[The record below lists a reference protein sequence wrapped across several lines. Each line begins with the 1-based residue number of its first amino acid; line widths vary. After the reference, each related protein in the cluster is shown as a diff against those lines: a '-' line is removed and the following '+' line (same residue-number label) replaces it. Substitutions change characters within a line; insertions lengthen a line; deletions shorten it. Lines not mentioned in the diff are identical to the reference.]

1 MTASIL
7 RSAEETAMRRTT
19 LRWSAAAASLAA
31 IALALLASL
40 SGHGTVS
47 AARSTPREPA
57 TAPAVDG
64 AVTAEFSRFALNAL
78 LVTLIDDD
86 EPPRWSDVALNH
98 ICGPATHVEVDGLPL
113 VHGSKLPAGAFTVR
127 WSMDQCTALEAFELQ
142 GGVELLV
149 FHEDTGLSAVV
160 TPDKLIVSSTMG
172 SSRMR
177 APFASSM
184 SLLPAQHRP

>member
-1 MTASIL
+1 
-7 RSAEETAMRRTT
+7 MRRTT
-19 LRWSAAAASLAA
+19 LRWFAAAASLAG

-40 SGHGTVS
+40 SGHSSVN
-47 AARSTPREPA
+47 AARSAPHVPA
-57 TAPAVDG
+57 ASPAVDG
-64 AVTAEFSRFALNAL
+64 DVRADFYRFALNAL

-113 VHGSKLPAGAFTVR
+113 VHGSRLPAGAFTVR
-127 WSMDQCTALEAFELQ
+127 WSMDHCTALEAFELQ
-142 GGVELLV
+142 GRVDLLV

-160 TPDKLIVSSTMG
+160 TPDELIVSSAMG

-177 APFASSM
+177 APFASLM

>member
-1 MTASIL
+1 
-7 RSAEETAMRRTT
+7 MRRSM

-57 TAPAVDG
+57 AAPAVDA

-86 EPPRWSDVALNH
+86 EPPRWSDAALDH

-113 VHGSKLPAGAFTVR
+113 VHGSRLPAGAFTVR

>member
-1 MTASIL
+1 
-7 RSAEETAMRRTT
+7 MRRSM

-57 TAPAVDG
+57 GSPAVDA

-86 EPPRWSDVALNH
+86 EPPRWSDAALDH

-113 VHGSKLPAGAFTVR
+113 VHGSRLPAGAFTVR
-127 WSMDQCTALEAFELQ
+127 WSMDQCTALEAFELR
-142 GGVELLV
+142 GVVDLLV

-160 TPDKLIVSSTMG
+160 RPAELIVSGTKG

-184 SLLPAQHRP
+184 SLLRAQQQP

>member
-1 MTASIL
+1 MP
-7 RSAEETAMRRTT
+7 
-19 LRWSAAAASLAA
+19 AAS
-31 IALALLASL
+31 
-40 SGHGTVS
+40 
-47 AARSTPREPA
+47 
-57 TAPAVDG
+57 PAVGGD
-64 AVTAEFSRFALNAL
+64 VRTDFSRFALNAL

-113 VHGSKLPAGAFTVR
+113 VHGSRLPAGAFIVR

-142 GGVELLV
+142 GRVELLV

-160 TPDKLIVSSTMG
+160 TPDELIVSSTMG

>member
-1 MTASIL
+1 
-7 RSAEETAMRRTT
+7 MRRSM

-40 SGHGTVS
+40 SGHSSVN
-47 AARSTPREPA
+47 AARSAPHVPA
-57 TAPAVDG
+57 ASPAVDG
-64 AVTAEFSRFALNAL
+64 DVRADFYRFALNAL

-113 VHGSKLPAGAFTVR
+113 VHGSRLPAGAFTVR

-160 TPDKLIVSSTMG
+160 TPDELIVSSTMG

>member
-1 MTASIL
+1 V
-7 RSAEETAMRRTT
+7 RRTT
-19 LRWSAAAASLAA
+19 LRWFAIAASLAG

-40 SGHGTVS
+40 SGHSSVN
-47 AARSTPREPA
+47 AARSTPHMPA
-57 TAPAVDG
+57 PSPAVNGNVKAD
-64 AVTAEFSRFALNAL
+64 FSRFALNAL

-86 EPPRWSDVALNH
+86 EPPRWSDVAVNH
-98 ICGPATHVEVDGLPL
+98 ICGPATHIEVNGLPL
-113 VHGSKLPAGAFTVR
+113 VHASRLPAGAFTVR

-142 GGVELLV
+142 GRVELLV

-160 TPDKLIVSSTMG
+160 TPDELIVSSTMG

-184 SLLPAQHRP
+184 SMLPAKHRP

>member
-1 MTASIL
+1 
-7 RSAEETAMRRTT
+7 MRRAT
-19 LRWSAAAASLAA
+19 LRWSATAASLAA

-40 SGHGTVS
+40 SGHGSVS
-47 AARSTPREPA
+47 AARSAPLKVA
-57 TAPAVDG
+57 ASPAVDG
-64 AVTAEFSRFALNAL
+64 PVAAELSRFALNAL

-98 ICGPATHVEVDGLPL
+98 ICGPATRVEVDGLPL
-113 VHGSKLPAGAFTVR
+113 VHGSTLPAGAFTVR
-127 WSMDQCTALEAFELQ
+127 WSMDQCTALEAFELE
-142 GGVELLV
+142 GTVELLV

-160 TPDKLIVSSTMG
+160 RPDELIVSSANG

-184 SLLPAQHRP
+184 SLLPGQHRP

>member
-1 MTASIL
+1 MH
-7 RSAEETAMRRTT
+7 RTT
-19 LRWSAAAASLAA
+19 LRWSAAAAPLAGL
-31 IALALLASL
+31 ALALLASL
-40 SGHGTVS
+40 SGHSGVR
-47 AARSTPREPA
+47 AARSTPHMPA
-57 TAPAVDG
+57 ASPAVGGD
-64 AVTAEFSRFALNAL
+64 VRTDFSRFALNAL

-113 VHGSKLPAGAFTVR
+113 VHGSRLPAGAFIVR

-142 GGVELLV
+142 GRVELLV

-160 TPDKLIVSSTMG
+160 TPDELIVSSTMG